1 MPHRQNYNDLYA
13 FLLVAQEKNFARASD
28 KLSVSP
34 QALSKTIKLLE
45 SRLGLQLFNR
55 TTRTVSLTHAGEKLF
70 ATAQKSF
77 AQLDSELTHLAH
89 YRNAPSGTVK
99 ISAGLQ
105 VVQNTLIPKLA
116 HFQTQYPDIT
126 VHLSANNRFVDIVAE
141 GFDAGVRLGDDVG
154 EMMIAV
160 KISEPL
166 AMTIVASP
174 SYIKQFGLIKTP
186 DELATH
192 QGIGYVMGN
201 GKLYEWELIF
211 NGKPF
216 TQTPPCRWRFDDD
229 EAIKTACLHGL
240 GLAYLTQEIV
250 VDELANGKLVAVLPA
265 YCPSL
270 PALYLY
276 YPHRNISPALKV
288 VVESLR
294 I

>member
-1 MPHRQNYNDLYA
+1 MPYRQNYNDLYA

-28 KLSVSP
+28 KLGVSP

-126 VHLSANNRFVDIVAE
+126 VHLSANNRFVDIVTE

-186 DELATH
+186 DELVHH
-192 QGIGYVMGN
+192 QGIGYVMSN

-216 TQTPPCRWRFDDD
+216 TQTPPCRWLFDDD
-229 EAIKTACLHGL
+229 EAVKTACLHGL
-240 GLAYLTQEIV
+240 GLAYLPQEIIA
-250 VDELANGKLVAVLPA
+250 DELASGKLVVVLPA

-294 I
+294 V